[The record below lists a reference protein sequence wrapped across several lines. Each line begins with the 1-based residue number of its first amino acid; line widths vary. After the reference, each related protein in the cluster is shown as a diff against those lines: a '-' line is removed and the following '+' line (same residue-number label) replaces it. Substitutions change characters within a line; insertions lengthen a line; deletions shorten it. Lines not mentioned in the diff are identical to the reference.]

1 MPLSTGKTYLEQFAD
16 DPVAQRALLACAA
29 ALRLDDESASAAI
42 EVVAQANGR
51 TRELLHT
58 VKDLGCVWRQWDG
71 SWYLAE
77 DVRKELVGELHQRV
91 PSEQVNKLRSQLAD
105 KADQRA
111 AAMPP
116 DGQIT
121 THQLRIALIEAGY
134 QRTMVPGQVEKGGE
148 QLGAI
153 WEKAAPAAGEA
164 TARSV
169 DYLAPEIEEHI
180 GQLPVQV
187 LFLRGM
193 AARARHDRA
202 DQEKYFRAVWEQGR
216 PGQIFGAAAHFF
228 GLLVRDRRVAEQA
241 LRDSVQWNE
250 DPRHRA
256 EAYHSLGN
264 LLAKD
269 RRRWPEAED
278 AYRAS
283 LNLLH
288 DAPSQGQVWHSLG
301 NLLAKDRRRWP
312 EAEDAHRESLRLLHD
327 APSQAQVWH
336 SLGNLLAKD
345 LRRWREAEGAYQRS
359 LGLDP
364 GDVSAAQVWHS
375 LGNLLAK
382 DRRRWPEA
390 EDAYRES
397 LRLRHDAPHQAQVW
411 HSLGNFFTKDERRWE
426 DAENA
431 FNKSKELCR
440 DREHEA
446 HVGASLANL
455 LTKYQKPEA
464 DVRAEQLALR
474 SLELDR
480 GNPWTG
486 SVCHRILAA
495 IYERQGNAER
505 AIRELEGLLEAD
517 RRQGKSRFQQAI
529 TARIAALSRGELPP
543 LRKLKAVPLP
553 SPDEED
559 DEFAGE
565 AEPLAADLPTSL
577 EPAGLLPSAPEPAQ
591 KPIRSHSP
599 HEQRVQEGIERVL
612 KEAWESVPDETPPE
626 NRFKVARA
634 HASDIAGRLS
644 PHIKREVR
652 KHFETQKWEQ
662 LKHCD
667 PKSTPLTPQQ
677 QNESQTEGG

>member
-42 EVVAQANGR
+42 AAVAQANGR

-288 DAPSQGQVWHSLG
+288 DAPSQG
-301 NLLAKDRRRWP
+301 
-312 EAEDAHRESLRLLHD
+312 
-327 APSQAQVWH
+327 
-336 SLGNLLAKD
+336 
-345 LRRWREAEGAYQRS
+345 
-359 LGLDP
+359 
-364 GDVSAAQVWHS
+364 QVWHS